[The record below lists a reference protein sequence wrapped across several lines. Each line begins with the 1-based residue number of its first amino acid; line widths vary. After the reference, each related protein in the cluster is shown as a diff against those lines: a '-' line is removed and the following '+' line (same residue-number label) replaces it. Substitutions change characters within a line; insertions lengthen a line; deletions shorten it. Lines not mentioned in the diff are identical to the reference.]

1 MVGRVVFLR
10 LCLVGRDT
18 NKKVTITRPK
28 GSCRKAQ
35 TLWELRGGAPSL
47 EQWRWILVGFQEEMT
62 SKLMLEE

>member
-28 GSCRKAQ
+28 GSCRKSTDVMGAQ
-35 TLWELRGGAPSL
+35 RRGTKPGT
-47 EQWRWILVGFQEEMT
+47 VEMDPGG
-62 SKLMLEE
+62 LPGRDDV